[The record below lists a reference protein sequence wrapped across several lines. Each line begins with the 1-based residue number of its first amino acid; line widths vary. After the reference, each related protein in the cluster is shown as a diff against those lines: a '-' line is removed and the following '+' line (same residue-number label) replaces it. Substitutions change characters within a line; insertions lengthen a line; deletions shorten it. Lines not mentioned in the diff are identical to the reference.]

1 MTDTRSLD
9 GRLEQDTARATSST
23 RIDRRVDV
31 ESSSA
36 YRDEIK
42 RLREENERLRTGL
55 REIRQ
60 LLEPPVH
67 PRPAGPPKLFPAIG
81 LL

>member
-1 MTDTRSLD
+1 MTDVRSLD
-9 GRLEQDTARATSST
+9 GRLEQDRERSTPTAHMNH
-23 RIDRRVDV
+23 RVNV
-31 ESSSA
+31 ESSSV

-67 PRPAGPPKLFPAIG
+67 SRPAGPPKMFPAIG